1 MEFDKKIIIDNAVKK
16 SEDAI
21 NAAEYNFKNKFY
33 TTCQNRLYY
42 AIFYIVTALA
52 YTDNFITSKHSQ
64 LMSWFNKKYIYTDK
78 IFDEQMFKIY
88 KEAFTNRQKSDYD
101 FMYIVNENDLCSS
114 IKDVK
119 TFVKNIKDYLQ
130 KNN

>member
-1 MEFDKKIIIDNAVKK
+1 
-16 SEDAI
+16 
-21 NAAEYNFKNKFY
+21 
-33 TTCQNRLYY
+33 
-42 AIFYIVTALA
+42 
-52 YTDNFITSKHSQ
+52 
-64 LMSWFNKKYIYTDK
+64 MSWFNKKYIYTDK

-101 FMYIVNENDLCSS
+101 FMYIVNEDDLLSS

>member
-1 MEFDKKIIIDNAVKK
+1 
-16 SEDAI
+16 
-21 NAAEYNFKNKFY
+21 
-33 TTCQNRLYY
+33 
-42 AIFYIVTALA
+42 
-52 YTDNFITSKHSQ
+52 
-64 LMSWFNKKYIYTDK
+64 MSWYNKKYIYTDK